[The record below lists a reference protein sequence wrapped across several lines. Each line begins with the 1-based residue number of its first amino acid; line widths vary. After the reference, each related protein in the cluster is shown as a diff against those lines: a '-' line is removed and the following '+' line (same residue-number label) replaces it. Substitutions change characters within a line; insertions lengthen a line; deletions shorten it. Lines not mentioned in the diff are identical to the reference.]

1 MMARSRGFFSTAV
14 SSRKSSISSRRRSAR
29 RETTL
34 GSRNA
39 APTLKRSA
47 PILKPVVSSAL
58 IAESVRRRVAAEPV
72 SVAAKSERSPRPTV
86 RRLRDPMNARK
97 RP

>member
-1 MMARSRGFFSTAV
+1 MIARSRGFFSTAV

-34 GSRNA
+34 GNRSA

-47 PILKPVVSSAL
+47 PILKPVVSRAL

-72 SVAAKSERSPRPTV
+72 RVAAKSDGRPAQL
-86 RRLRDPMNARK
+86 RRLRAPMKVRK